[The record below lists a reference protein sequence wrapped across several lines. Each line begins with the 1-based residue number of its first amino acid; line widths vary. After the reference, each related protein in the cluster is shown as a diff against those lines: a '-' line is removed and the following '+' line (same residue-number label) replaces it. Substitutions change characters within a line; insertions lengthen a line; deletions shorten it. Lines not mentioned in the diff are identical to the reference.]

1 MIFLNEFNKKLV
13 EQYGFIELYD
23 EDSKL
28 SWLMIRSMYVRLA
41 NEDLLKETINDDEEK
56 TIIINEE

>member
-28 SWLMIRSMYVRLA
+28 SWLMLKSMYVRLA
-41 NEDLLKETINDDEEK
+41 GEDLQKEIENDDEV
-56 TIIINEE
+56 

>member
-1 MIFLNEFNKKLV
+1 MNFMNEFNKRLV

-28 SWLMIRSMYVRLA
+28 SWLMLKSIYVRLA
-41 NEDLLKETINDDEEK
+41 NEDFTKEIENDDEV
-56 TIIINEE
+56 